1 MKQYNRRIGKL
12 MALGCL
18 AIGLL
23 WSKMI
28 TVSATTIVDENQ
40 ITIVE
45 DDSLVEDDA
54 LVKVPLQGRVK
65 VAAPELTDR
74 HRATLSWEAMKGA
87 DYYRVYR
94 SLTKTGGYTRIR
106 TTRKLSF
113 CDTIEAGVE
122 YFYKIIP
129 YQYDING
136 AKIKG
141 KASIPVSIIEELSVL
156 KVSGIDN
163 TKTNGLAVSWT
174 EADDADGYRIYRSL
188 YKTKD
193 YAVVAETDAQ
203 TFTWTDETLL
213 AGTKY
218 YYKVCAVVQ
227 TETGIEETCMSD
239 PVPKY
244 TASEAPSD
252 LMLIQN
258 EKSQV
263 ILKWS
268 GTKGTTS
275 YRIYRATS
283 EDGIYERIANKVTAN
298 SYTDS
303 NVTAGQTYYYR
314 LAAVHGTLLSK
325 KSMPV
330 NIRVGNIWFSSKT
343 LFVGIG
349 NEGAVQLTATS
360 DLEGDIVFTSADPQI
375 ATVSP
380 DGFVCGVSYG
390 KTQIIAEVDGCR
402 AAVDVTV
409 TTAMINGIDVS
420 KWQADIDWTK
430 VRASNVRFAM
440 LRALY
445 ATSTDTKFEEYYQG
459 ASDQGIDV
467 GVYCYS
473 TAKTVREAKTEAK
486 TVVKLLNGR
495 PLQYPIAL
503 DLEDNNQINYMTKE
517 QRMEAILAYKAIVE
531 KAGYQFILYVNL
543 NWLNHYIDQSVL
555 GKEDIDIWIARYR
568 DQNLGHCYTG
578 KGNVCIWQYS
588 DKGIVDG
595 IKDAKGNYIE
605 VDLDVCYGNLGE

>member
-1 MKQYNRRIGKL
+1 MGS
-12 MALGCL
+12 L

-23 WSKMI
+23 WSGS
-28 TVSATTIVDENQ
+28 TVVSATTIVDGNQ

-45 DDSLVEDDA
+45 DTA

-65 VAAPELTDR
+65 VSTPELTER
-74 HRATLSWEAMKGA
+74 HRATLTWEAMEGA
-87 DYYRVYR
+87 DFYRVYR
-94 SLTKTGGYTRIR
+94 SVTKTGDYTRIK
-106 TTRKLSF
+106 TTRKLS
-113 CDTIEAGVE
+113 CSDTIEAGVE

-129 YQYDING
+129 YQYDADG
-136 AKIKG
+136 GKIKG
-141 KASIPVSIIEELSVL
+141 KASIPVSVIEELSAL
-156 KVSGIDN
+156 EITGIDN
-163 TKTNGLAVSWT
+163 TKTNGLTVSWT
-174 EADDADGYRIYRSL
+174 GVDKAGGYRIYRSL
-188 YKTKD
+188 YQTKD
-193 YAVVAETDAQ
+193 YAVVTETDAQ
-203 TFTWTDETLL
+203 TFTWTDETVM

-218 YYKVCAVVQ
+218 YYKVCAVSQ
-227 TETGIEETCMSD
+227 TGIGIEEMSMSD
-239 PVPKY
+239 PVAKY

-252 LMLIQN
+252 LTLTQN

-263 ILKWS
+263 VLKWS

-275 YRIYRATS
+275 YRIYRSTS
-283 EDGIYERIANKVTAN
+283 EGGVYERIANKVTEHT
-298 SYTDS
+298 YTDV

-314 LAAVHGTLLSK
+314 LAAVHGTLISK
-325 KSMPV
+325 KSNPA
-330 NIRVGNIWFSSKT
+330 NIRVGNIWFGSKT

-349 NEGAVQLTATS
+349 SEGAVQLTATS
-360 DLEGDIVFTSADPQI
+360 DLAGDIVFTSADPQI

-390 KTQIIAEVDGCR
+390 KTQIIAEVDGFS

-409 TTAMINGIDVS
+409 TTGMINGIDVS

-445 ATSTDTKFEEYYQG
+445 ATSTDTRFEEYYQG

-473 TAKTVREAKTEAK
+473 TAKTVNEAKKEAK

-503 DLEDNNQINYMTKE
+503 DLEDNNQIKYMTKE
-517 QRMEAILAYKAIVE
+517 QRMEAILAYKSIVE

-588 DKGIVDG
+588 DKGNIDG
-595 IKDAKGNYIE
+595 IKDAKGNYIN

>member
-1 MKQYNRRIGKL
+1 MKHYNRKISKL
-12 MALGCL
+12 FAMGCL

-23 WSKMI
+23 WSENT
-28 TVSATTIVDENQ
+28 TVSATTIVDGNQ
-40 ITIVE
+40 MTIVE
-45 DDSLVEDDA
+45 DA
-54 LVKVPLQGRVK
+54 TLVKVPLQGRVK
-65 VAAPELTDR
+65 VSTPELTDR
-74 HRATLSWEAMKGA
+74 HRATLTWEAMEGA
-87 DYYRVYR
+87 DYYRIYR
-94 SLTKTGGYTRIR
+94 SLTKTGGYTRIK

-113 CDTIEAGVE
+113 CDTIEAGVK

-129 YQYDING
+129 YQYDASG

-141 KASIPVSIIEELSVL
+141 KASIPVSVMEELSVL
-156 KVSGIDN
+156 TITGIDN

-174 EADDADGYRIYRSL
+174 GMDEAEGYRIYRSL

-193 YAVVAETDAQ
+193 YEVVGETDAE
-203 TFTWTDETLL
+203 TSTWTDETLL

-218 YYKVCAVVQ
+218 YYKICAVTQ
-227 TETGIEETCMSD
+227 TDTEIEEIQMSE
-239 PVPKY
+239 PVSKY
-244 TASEAPSD
+244 TVSEAPSD
-252 LMLIQN
+252 LSLIQN

-283 EDGIYERIANKVTAN
+283 EDGTYERIANKITGN
-298 SYTDS
+298 TYTDV

-314 LAAVHGTLLSK
+314 LAAVHGTLVSK
-325 KSMPV
+325 KSMPAD
-330 NIRVGNIWFSSKT
+330 IRVGNIWFSSKT

-349 NEGAVQLTATS
+349 SEGAVQLTATS

-409 TTAMINGIDVS
+409 TTGMINGIDVS

-430 VRASNVRFAM
+430 VKASNVRFAM

-459 ASDQGIDV
+459 ASQQGIDL

-473 TAKTVREAKTEAK
+473 TAKTVEQARKEAE
-486 TVVKLLNGR
+486 TVVELLDGR
-495 PLQYPIAL
+495 PLRYPIAL
-503 DLEDNNQINYMTKE
+503 DMEDNNQLKYMTKE
-517 QRMEAILAYKAIVE
+517 QRMEAILTYKSIVE
-531 KAGYQFILYVNL
+531 EAGYQFILYVNL

-555 GKEDIDIWIARYR
+555 GSEDIDIWIARYR

-588 DKGIVDG
+588 DKGNIDG
-595 IKDAKGNYIE
+595 IKDANGNYIN